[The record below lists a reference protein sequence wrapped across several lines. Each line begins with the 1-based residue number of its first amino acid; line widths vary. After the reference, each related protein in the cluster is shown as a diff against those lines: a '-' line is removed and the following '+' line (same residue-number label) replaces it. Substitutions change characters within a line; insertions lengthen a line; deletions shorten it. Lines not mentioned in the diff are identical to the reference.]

1 VVTAKIGINV
11 VGLLTAAQGNYEY
24 AVVVVEYFTKW
35 IEARALVNIA
45 VARLKRLFW
54 QNINSDN

>member
-54 QNINSDN
+54 QNINCDN